1 MPIRGVRGAISV
13 PVNTKDEILSATRE
27 LLQDMLKKNNGLEKE
42 DIASVIFTT
51 TQDVTAEF
59 PPVAARVLGWDAVPM
74 LCSHEI
80 PVPGSLPMTIRVL
93 IHWNT
98 DKTQS
103 EIKHIYLREAK
114 KLRPDIAKE

>member
-1 MPIRGVRGAISV
+1 MPIRGIRGAINI
-13 PVNTKDEILSATRE
+13 PANTKAEILSATRE
-27 LLQDMLKKNNGLEKE
+27 LLQKILAENDRLDKAE
-42 DIASVIFTT
+42 IASIIFTT

-59 PPVAARVLGWDAVPM
+59 PPVAARTLGWNAVPM

-98 DKTQS
+98 EKNQG
-103 EIKHIYLREAK
+103 EINHIYLREAK
-114 KLRPDIAKE
+114 KLRPDIAK

>member
-1 MPIRGVRGAISV
+1 MPVRGIRGATSIA
-13 PVNTKDEILSATRE
+13 VNTKDEILSATRE
-27 LLQDMLKKNNGLEKE
+27 LLQSILEKNDGLNKE
-42 DIASVIFTT
+42 DIASIIFTT

-59 PPVAARVLGWDAVPM
+59 PPVAARTLGWNAVPM

-98 DKTQS
+98 DKTQA

-114 KLRPDIAKE
+114 KLRPDIAK

>member
-1 MPIRGVRGAISV
+1 MPVRGIRGATSI
-13 PVNTKDEILSATRE
+13 PANTKEEILSATHE
-27 LLQDMLKKNNGLEKE
+27 LLEAIFASNDGLEKE

-59 PPVAARVLGWDAVPM
+59 PPVAARTLGWSAVPM

-93 IHWNT
+93 LHWNT
-98 DKTQS
+98 EKAQN

-114 KLRPDIAKE
+114 KLRPDIAK

>member
-1 MPIRGVRGAISV
+1 MPVRGIRGATTI
-13 PVNTKDEILSATRE
+13 PADTKDEILSATRE
-27 LLQDMLKKNNGLEKE
+27 LLQAMLTENDGLSKE

-51 TQDVTAEF
+51 TQDVTAQF
-59 PPVAARVLGWDAVPM
+59 PPVAARTLGWNAVPM

-98 DKTQS
+98 DKAQN
-103 EIKHIYLREAK
+103 EINHIYLREAK
-114 KLRPDIAKE
+114 KLRPDIVKQ

>member
-1 MPIRGVRGAISV
+1 MSVRGIRGATSI
-13 PVNTKDEILSATRE
+13 PADTQEEILSATRE
-27 LLQDMLKKNNGLEKE
+27 LLKAMLTENIELKKE
-42 DIASVIFTT
+42 DIASVLFTT

-59 PPVAARVLGWDAVPM
+59 PPVAARTLGWNQVPM

-98 DKTQS
+98 DKNQD
-103 EIKHIYLREAK
+103 EINHIYLREAK
-114 KLRPDIAKE
+114 KLRPDIAK

>member
-1 MPIRGVRGAISV
+1 MPVRGIRGATSI
-13 PVNTKDEILSATRE
+13 PANTKEEILSATRE
-27 LLQDMLKKNNGLEKE
+27 MLETILAENQGLLKE
-42 DIASVIFTT
+42 DIASIIFTT

-59 PPVAARVLGWDAVPM
+59 PPVAARTLGWSAVPM

-98 DKTQS
+98 DKAQD

-114 KLRPDIAKE
+114 KLRPDIAK

>member
-1 MPIRGVRGAISV
+1 MSLRGIRGATSISV
-13 PVNTKDEILSATRE
+13 DSKEEILSATRE
-27 LLQDMLKKNNGLEKE
+27 LLQAILTENHDLRKE
-42 DIASVIFTT
+42 DVASALFTT
-51 TQDVTAEF
+51 TPDVTAEF
-59 PPVAARVLGWDAVPM
+59 PPVAARTLGWNAVPM

-98 DKTQS
+98 HKAQS

-114 KLRPDIAKE
+114 KLRPDIAK

>member
-1 MPIRGVRGAISV
+1 MPVRGIRGAITI
-13 PVNTKDEILSATRE
+13 PADTKKEILSATRD
-27 LLQDMLKKNNGLEKE
+27 LLQTILAKNDGLNQE
-42 DIASVIFTT
+42 DIASILFTT
-51 TQDVTAEF
+51 TKDVTAEF
-59 PPVAARVLGWDAVPM
+59 PPVAARTLGWNAVPM

-103 EIKHIYLREAK
+103 EIQHIYLREAK
-114 KLRPDIAKE
+114 KLRPDIAK